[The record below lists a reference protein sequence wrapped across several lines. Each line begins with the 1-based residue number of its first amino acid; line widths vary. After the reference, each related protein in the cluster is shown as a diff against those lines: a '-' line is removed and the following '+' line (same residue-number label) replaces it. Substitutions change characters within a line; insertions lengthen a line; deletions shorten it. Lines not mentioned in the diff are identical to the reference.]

1 MKIQS
6 NNFSIWTTYGVEVKI
21 STKDVTTERGCEDLI
36 KEATELGPVDAI
48 FNLAVVLKDAL
59 FENQT
64 EENFE
69 ASLAPKARATL
80 YLDRVTRKWCPK
92 LRFTFN
98 LELSVYSDDI
108 FQVFRCIFVSIL
120 WSWESGSKQLRYGKL
135 CYGKDM

>member
-6 NNFSIWTTYGVEVKI
+6 GNFSIWTTYGVEVKI

-36 KEATELGPVDAI
+36 KEANELGPVDAI

-64 EENFE
+64 QENFQ
-69 ASLAPKARATL
+69 ASLAPKSRATL
-80 YLDRVTRKWCPK
+80 YLDRITRKLCPK
-92 LRFTFN
+92 LRFSYY
-98 LELSVYSDDI
+98 LEVPVDFDDRFQIFCDI
-108 FQVFRCIFVSIL
+108 FISIL

-135 CYGKDM
+135 CYGKDL